1 MSAVRVYFELDGP
14 RDAPVVVL
22 GSSLGTT
29 THMWDEV
36 AELLSERLR
45 VLRFDLR
52 GHGRSP
58 ATPGPYSLADLGG
71 DVVALLD
78 SLALEQVSYCGTSL
92 GGMIGMWLATHAQY
106 RIDRLVLCCT
116 SAHLPPATGWQ
127 QRAAV
132 VRAEGPEAVVDSVL
146 ERWFTPGFRERRP
159 DRVASVRAYF
169 AACDR
174 EGYAGCCEAVG
185 GMDLRG
191 VLPQVRADTLVL
203 AGAQDPATPP
213 EHAELITRNIPNADL
228 VVLPDAAHLAAI
240 EHPAKVAELIL
251 AHLTNRPH
259 GAP

>member
-1 MSAVRVYFELDGP
+1 VYFELDGP
-14 RDAPVVVL
+14 RDAPVLVL

-58 ATPGPYSLADLGG
+58 ATQGPYSLADLGG
-71 DVVALLD
+71 DVIALLD

-106 RIDRLVLCCT
+106 RLDRLVLVCT
-116 SAHLPPATGWQ
+116 SAHMPPASGWQ
-127 QRAAV
+127 QRAAM
-132 VRAEGPEAVVDSVL
+132 VRAEGCEAVVDAVL
-146 ERWFTPGFRERRP
+146 RRWFTPGFQQRQP
-159 DRVASVRAYF
+159 DRVAAVRSRF
-169 AACDR
+169 VACDR

-185 GMDLRG
+185 SMDLRG

-203 AGAQDPATPP
+203 AGQDDPATPP
-213 EHAELITRNIPNADL
+213 EHAELIADSIPNASL
-228 VVLPDAAHLAAI
+228 VTLPDAAHLAAI
-240 EHPAKVAELIL
+240 EQPARVAELIL
-251 AHLTNRPH
+251 GHMTSRQH